1 MGYTDNMSPEMKQ
14 RIVQEL
20 VPGKQI
26 SLAHIIAN
34 PDKILYTKLGLDP
47 SLDYSRAAI
56 GIMTVSPAETAIIMA
71 DIAMKSSGIELG
83 FVDRFSGS
91 LIITGTVSEVEA
103 STSAI
108 LDYVGNKLGFT
119 VCPITRTCQNMTK
132 FVLIGRSEA
141 GKTTLTQALRG
152 EKIHYH
158 KTQYVNN
165 FDVIVDTPGEYA
177 QTKGLG
183 HALALYTYESDVVGL
198 LVSATEPYCLF
209 PPCITCMANREVIGI
224 VTKIHNPDANVKLAT
239 SWLELAGC
247 KKIFYVDS
255 RQQEGIP
262 EILEYLREDGDVMPW
277 EKDASDPVN

>member
-119 VCPITRTCQNMTK
+119 LCPITRTCQNMK
-132 FVLIGRSEA
+132 KLVLIGRSEA